1 MSNNE
6 HDLKMPSFGS
16 DMRKGTLVQWLV
28 KEGDHIKRGDVVA
41 VIETHKGAID
51 LDLFEDAV
59 IISLLVKEGEQI
71 AVGEPIARLSS
82 VKDSENTAPPST
94 NVADIEPNPMSTKTA
109 ANISSSP
116 APTTSAAVINSSP
129 APTSAAVINS
139 SPASTT
145 STAAINASPAPTS
158 AAVINSSPA
167 PTSAAAINASP
178 ASTTSAAVINSSPA
192 STTGAAVINSSPA
205 STTSAAAINASP
217 ASTTSA
223 AVINSSPASTTS
235 AAAINASPAP
245 TTSAAAINPGSAPA
259 EVEQDNSH
267 FTTPEDFILA
277 TPAARFFAKQQQLT
291 LNSLFPKPNNKIVTL
306 TMVEQAILQK
316 QLSQHS
322 PATADKKETAKV
334 SAAEKPKKGFDKEAM
349 RQAISAT
356 VTRSKQQIPHYYLRQ
371 RLDITALKDYLL
383 QVNASITI
391 DQRMLLA
398 APLLCAIART
408 LMDSQQL
415 NGEYTEDRFVAS
427 ETVHLAN
434 AINLR
439 GGGLVMPVIRAAQ
452 TLAPAQVM
460 ELLKQQ
466 VTRAR
471 NGSLVFSELSGGSFT
486 VTSIGERG
494 AEQMFAVIFPPQ
506 VAILALGSP
515 HQEVMAVD
523 SSIKIRS
530 VIEAS
535 LAADH
540 RVSDGRIGARFLYQ
554 LNQLLQNP
562 QALWTV

>member
-16 DMRKGTLVQWLV
+16 DMKKGTLVQWLV

-51 LDLFEDAV
+51 LDLFEDAI

-71 AVGEPIARLSS
+71 SVGEPIARLSS
-82 VKDSENTAPPST
+82 IKENENTASRPT
-94 NVADIEPNPMSTKTA
+94 DVADIDPNPIPTTPA
-109 ANISSSP
+109 ADLSSSP
-116 APTTSAAVINSSP
+116 T
-129 APTSAAVINS
+129 
-139 SPASTT
+139 STT
-145 STAAINASPAPTS
+145 TAEDIDPSSAEQSDNTFTAPKS
-158 AAVINSSPA
+158 
-167 PTSAAAINASP
+167 
-178 ASTTSAAVINSSPA
+178 
-192 STTGAAVINSSPA
+192 
-205 STTSAAAINASP
+205 
-217 ASTTSA
+217 
-223 AVINSSPASTTS
+223 
-235 AAAINASPAP
+235 
-245 TTSAAAINPGSAPA
+245 
-259 EVEQDNSH
+259 
-267 FTTPEDFILA
+267 FILA
-277 TPAARFFAKQQQLT
+277 TPAARSFAKQQQFI
-291 LNSLFPKPNNKIVTL
+291 LNALFPEQMKKIVTVA
-306 TMVEQAILQK
+306 MVEQAIKQQ
-316 QLSQHS
+316 QLSQKS
-322 PATADKKETAKV
+322 PATAENSAEPADKKETVKV
-334 SAAEKPKKGFDKEAM
+334 SAPDKAPKKGFDKEAM

-371 RLDITALKDYLL
+371 RLDITALEEHLL
-383 QVNASITI
+383 QVNEKLAI
-391 DQRMLLA
+391 DQRLLLA
-398 APLLCAIART
+398 APLLCAIARA
-408 LMDSQQL
+408 LMDNGQL
-415 NGEYTEDRFVAS
+415 NGEFIESHFVAN

-452 TLAPAQVM
+452 TLSPSQMM

-523 SSIKIRS
+523 GSIKIRS

-540 RVSDGRIGARFLYQ
+540 RVSDGHIGARFLYQ
-554 LNQLLQNP
+554 LNQLLQKP
-562 QALWTV
+562 QALWAD